1 MDTSFTSNGRG
12 KTVKLRAST
21 LDRIEELRHKGQSYD
36 GVITELLDF
45 YAAPGLAELQNLK
58 PITKGTKAGDN
69 V

>member
-1 MDTSFTSNGRG
+1 MDTSLTNNSRG
-12 KTVKLRAST
+12 KTIKLRASK

-45 YAAPGLAELQNLK
+45 YGAFGHAGTQNRK
-58 PITKGTKAGDN
+58 TIKKSTKAAGN